1 MVDTCETVKVKNGD
15 GFMVINK
22 SDMTKDHV
30 LFKKASKKETKKTD
44 KKTKQWARKGYCYQL
59 HPIKKGQLL
68 EQ

>member
-44 KKTKQWARKGYCYQL
+44 KKTK
-59 HPIKKGQLL
+59 
-68 EQ
+68 